1 MKKWIA
7 AIAAA
12 AVMAL
17 TPATALAGKDTAP
30 GQVIK
35 TACDGASY
43 GQIVSSFTP
52 GFSQGQHAKGAGLKP
67 GANSFVNTEGSL
79 AIHGCAN
86 GDS

>member
-7 AIAAA
+7 ASAAA

-35 TACDGASY
+35 TSCDASY
-43 GQIVSSFTP
+43 GQIVSSFNP

-67 GANSFVNTEGSL
+67 GAYSFVNTEGSL
-79 AIHGCAN
+79 AIHGC
-86 GDS
+86 G

>member
-1 MKKWIA
+1 MRKVIA
-7 AIAAA
+7 ATAAA

-17 TPATALAGKDTAP
+17 APASAFAGKDTAP

-43 GQIVSSFTP
+43 GQVVSSLTP
-52 GFSQGQHAKGAGLKP
+52 GFSQGQHAKAAGLKP
-67 GANSFVNTEGSL
+67 GAYSFVNTEGSL